1 MLACSRRAR
10 AGGRRIGFVPT
21 MGALHEGHLSLVR
34 AARREN
40 DFVVVS
46 IFVNPTQFGPREDLE
61 KYPRMP
67 DADQRLAAEAGA
79 DVTFEPSV
87 EEMYPDGFA
96 THVVQEHLGN
106 VLEGASRPGHFRGVC
121 TVCTKL
127 FNIVQPDAAYFGQ
140 KDYQQSVVIRRL
152 VRDLDLP
159 IDVRVMPTV
168 REPDGLA
175 MSSRNR
181 YLDPEQRRQAVCL
194 SRALRLA
201 QQMFQRGERDAA
213 LVATAARAEIEKEPL
228 ARIDYIALVHPDTL
242 EPVAR
247 VAADTVALVAARIGA
262 TRLIDNAK
270 LGAKCSTANDR
281 LTC

>member
-1 MLACSRRAR
+1 
-10 AGGRRIGFVPT
+10 VP
-21 MGALHEGHLSLVR
+21 
-34 AARREN
+34 
-40 DFVVVS
+40 D
-46 IFVNPTQFGPREDLE
+46 ED
-61 KYPRMP
+61 R
-67 DADQRLAAEAGA
+67 RLAAEAGA
-79 DVTFEPSV
+79 DATFEPSV

-96 THVVQEHLGN
+96 THVVQERLGN

-181 YLDPEQRRQAVCL
+181 YLDREQRRQAVCL

-213 LVATAARAEIEKEPL
+213 LVAAAARAEIEKEPL